1 MAEKERN
8 IQEYGTRERDL
19 QEELSNLK
27 KDLDAKQRKCQEYIL
42 EIEKTNQQKTDLQT
56 ELNTLQGK
64 VFVFSLT
71 IRQFLELV

>member
-1 MAEKERN
+1 MAEKERI

-19 QEELSNLK
+19 QEELSNLR